1 MGMRLFFAVKI
12 SDAVAAEVSAAMKAF
27 PVRNPPWRWI
37 PPENMHL
44 TLKFLGEV
52 DERLLDGLKEAG
64 AEAASAAK
72 PFRIVYGPFGAF
84 PNLARPRVLFFQ
96 AVEGAQGLAALAK
109 ALEEGAERLG
119 VPREDRPFR
128 AHLTL
133 ARVKEPLPRAM
144 VEKLASVPAL
154 PPRAAQTVDRFVLM
168 RSRLAPSGAT
178 YEEVAGFPLA

>member
-1 MGMRLFFAVKI
+1 MRLFFAVKI

-44 TLKFLGEV
+44 TLKFLGEI
-52 DERLLDGLKEAG
+52 DEGLLDGLREAG
-64 AEAASAAK
+64 AAAASAAK

-84 PNLARPRVLFFQ
+84 PNLARPRVIFFQ
-96 AVEGAQGLAALAK
+96 ATEGARELAALAS
-109 ALEEGAERLG
+109 ALEAGAERLG
-119 VPREDRPFR
+119 IPREDRPFR

-133 ARVKEPLPRAM
+133 ARIKEPLPRAM
-144 VEKLASVPAL
+144 AERLASVPSL
-154 PPRAAQTVDRFVLM
+154 PPAATQGVDRFVLM
-168 RSRLAPSGAT
+168 RSNLARSGAT

>member
-1 MGMRLFFAVKI
+1 MRVVFAVKI

-37 PPENMHL
+37 PPENMHI

-52 DERLLDGLKEAG
+52 DERLLDDLRAAG
-64 AEAASAAK
+64 DAAAAAAK
-72 PFRIVYGPFGAF
+72 PFRVVYGPFGAF

-96 AVEGAQGLAALAK
+96 AVDGAESLAALAR

-119 VPREDRPFR
+119 ITREERPFR
-128 AHLTL
+128 AHITL
-133 ARVKEPLPRAM
+133 ARIKEPLPRA
-144 VEKLASVPAL
+144 VAEKLGAVPAL
-154 PPRAAQTVDRFVLM
+154 SPAAGQVVNRFALM
-168 RSRLAPSGAT
+168 RSHLARSGAT